1 MKTTPEGQVMKLLKT
16 LPLVLAMLFAFTA
29 NSMAL
34 DDTAEE
40 IDNDSNE
47 ALMVFYKE
55 VNGGKKFLD
64 NAKGYV
70 VFPEVT
76 EGGFFLGG
84 KYGEGA
90 LRVNGVTE
98 GYYSITSASM
108 GMQMGVQQYSLII
121 ALTTDQAL
129 KTFMRDD
136 DWETEIDINVAVAEY
151 NAEEEADDV
160 DFGSNMVGFVFDS
173 KGMMGNF
180 SFEGTKF
187 ERITPDKD

>member
-1 MKTTPEGQVMKLLKT
+1 MKVFKSIPLLLVMLL
-16 LPLVLAMLFAFTA
+16 AFTTT
-29 NSMAL
+29 SMAL

-47 ALMVFYKE
+47 ALLVFYKE
-55 VNGGKKFLD
+55 VKGGKKFLD

-76 EGGFFLGG
+76 EGGFFVGG
-84 KYGEGA
+84 RYGEGA
-90 LRVNGVTE
+90 LRVNGETV

-108 GMQMGVQQYSLII
+108 GMQMGMQQYSLVI

-136 DWETEIDINVAVAEY
+136 DWETELDVNIAMAEY

-173 KGMMGNF
+173 KGLMGNF

-187 ERITPDKD
+187 ESITPDRD

>member
-1 MKTTPEGQVMKLLKT
+1 MKLLKT
-16 LPLVLAMLFAFTA
+16 IPLILAMLLAFTTISIA
-29 NSMAL
+29 E
-34 DDTAEE
+34 DTAEE
-40 IDNDSNE
+40 IDNDANE

-64 NAKGYV
+64 NAKGYI
-70 VFPEVT
+70 VFPDVKEA
-76 EGGFFLGG
+76 GFFLGG

-90 LRVNGVTE
+90 LRVNGVTK

-108 GMQMGVQQYSLII
+108 GMQMGAQEYSLII
-121 ALTTDQAL
+121 AFTTDQAL

-136 DWETEIDINVAVAEY
+136 DWETEIDVNIAVAEY

-180 SFEGTKF
+180 SFEGTRF
-187 ERITPDKD
+187 ERITPDID

>member
-1 MKTTPEGQVMKLLKT
+1 MKLLKT
-16 LPLVLAMLFAFTA
+16 ISLLLAMLMAFSTISVA
-29 NSMAL
+29 E
-34 DDTAEE
+34 DTAEE
-40 IDNDSNE
+40 IDNDANE

-70 VFPEVT
+70 VFPDVKEA
-76 EGGFFLGG
+76 GFFLGG

-90 LRVNGVTE
+90 LRVNGVTK

-108 GMQMGVQQYSLII
+108 GMQMGAQQYSLII
-121 ALTTDQAL
+121 AFTTDHAL

-136 DWETEIDINVAVAEY
+136 DWETEIDINIAVAEY

-173 KGMMGNF
+173 EGMMGNF
-180 SFEGTKF
+180 SFEGTRF
-187 ERITPDKD
+187 ERITPDID

>member
-1 MKTTPEGQVMKLLKT
+1 MKLLKSIS
-16 LPLVLAMLFAFTA
+16 LLLALLMAFSTISLA
-29 NSMAL
+29 E
-34 DDTAEE
+34 DTAEE
-40 IDNDSNE
+40 IDNDANE

-70 VFPEVT
+70 VFPDVKEA
-76 EGGFFLGG
+76 GFFLGG

-90 LRVNGVTE
+90 LRVNGVTK

-108 GMQMGVQQYSLII
+108 GMQMGAQQYSLII
-121 ALTTDQAL
+121 ALTTDEAL
-129 KTFMRDD
+129 NTFMRDD
-136 DWETEIDINVAVAEY
+136 DWETELDVNIAVAEY

-180 SFEGTKF
+180 SFEGTRF
-187 ERITPDKD
+187 ERITPDLD

>member
-1 MKTTPEGQVMKLLKT
+1 MKLLKT
-16 LPLVLAMLFAFTA
+16 IPLLLAMLLAFSSISLA
-29 NSMAL
+29 E
-34 DDTAEE
+34 DTAEE

-70 VFPEVT
+70 IFPEVT

-90 LRVNGVTE
+90 LRVNGETV

-108 GMQMGVQQYSLII
+108 GMQMGMQQYSLVI
-121 ALTTDQAL
+121 ALTTDHAL

-136 DWETEIDINVAVAEY
+136 DWETELDVNIAMAEY
-151 NAEEEADDV
+151 NAEEEADEV

-173 KGMMGNF
+173 KGLMGNF

-187 ERITPDKD
+187 EIITPDRD

>member
-1 MKTTPEGQVMKLLKT
+1 MKLLKIIS
-16 LPLVLAMLFAFTA
+16 LLLAMLLAFSTLSLA
-29 NSMAL
+29 E
-34 DDTAEE
+34 DTAEE

-70 VFPEVT
+70 IFPDVKEA
-76 EGGFFLGG
+76 GFFVGG

-90 LRVNGVTE
+90 LRVNGVTK

-108 GMQMGVQQYSLII
+108 GFQMGAQQYSLII
-121 ALTTDQAL
+121 AFTTDSAL

-136 DWETEIDINVAVAEY
+136 DWESELDVNIALAEY

-180 SFEGTKF
+180 SFEGTRF
-187 ERITPDKD
+187 ERITPDID

>member
-1 MKTTPEGQVMKLLKT
+1 MKLLKT
-16 LPLVLAMLFAFTA
+16 ISLLLAILLAFTTISIA
-29 NSMAL
+29 E
-34 DDTAEE
+34 DTAEE
-40 IDNDSNE
+40 IDNDANE

-64 NAKGYV
+64 NAKGYI
-70 VFPEVT
+70 VFPDVKEA
-76 EGGFFLGG
+76 GFFVGG
-84 KYGEGA
+84 RYGEGA
-90 LRVNGVTE
+90 LRVNGVTK

-108 GMQMGVQQYSLII
+108 GMQMGAQQYSLII

-136 DWETEIDINVAVAEY
+136 DWETEIDVNIALAEY

-187 ERITPDKD
+187 ERITPDLD

>member
-1 MKTTPEGQVMKLLKT
+1 MKLLKT
-16 LPLVLAMLFAFTA
+16 IFLLLTMLLAFTTISLA
-29 NSMAL
+29 E
-34 DDTAEE
+34 DTAEE
-40 IDNDSNE
+40 IDNDVNE

-70 VFPEVT
+70 VFPDVKEA
-76 EGGFFLGG
+76 GFFLGG

-90 LRVNGVTE
+90 LRVNGVTK

-108 GMQMGVQQYSLII
+108 GFQMGAQQYSLII

-136 DWETEIDINVAVAEY
+136 DWETEIDVNIAVAEY

-180 SFEGTKF
+180 SFEGTRF
-187 ERITPDKD
+187 ERITPDID

>member
-1 MKTTPEGQVMKLLKT
+1 MKLLKT
-16 LPLVLAMLFAFTA
+16 IPLLLAILLAFTTI
-29 NSMAL
+29 SMAE
-34 DDTAEE
+34 DTAQE
-40 IDNDSNE
+40 IDNDANE

-70 VFPEVT
+70 VFPDVKEA
-76 EGGFFLGG
+76 GFFIGG

-90 LRVNGVTE
+90 LRVNGVTK

-108 GMQMGVQQYSLII
+108 GMQMGAQQYSLII
-121 ALTTDQAL
+121 ALTTDEAL
-129 KTFMRDD
+129 NTFMRDD
-136 DWETEIDINVAVAEY
+136 DWETELDVNIAVAEY

-180 SFEGTKF
+180 SFEGTRF
-187 ERITPDKD
+187 ERITPDLD

>member
-1 MKTTPEGQVMKLLKT
+1 MKLLKT
-16 LPLVLAMLFAFTA
+16 ISLLLAMLLAFSTISLA
-29 NSMAL
+29 E
-34 DDTAEE
+34 DTAEE

-70 VFPEVT
+70 VFPDVKEA
-76 EGGFFLGG
+76 GFFIGG

-90 LRVNGVTE
+90 LRVNGVTK

-108 GMQMGVQQYSLII
+108 GMQMGAQQYSLII
-121 ALTTDQAL
+121 AFTTDHAL

-136 DWETEIDINVAVAEY
+136 DWETELDVNIALAEY

-173 KGMMGNF
+173 EGMMGNF
-180 SFEGTKF
+180 SFEGTRF
-187 ERITPDKD
+187 ERITPDID

>member
-1 MKTTPEGQVMKLLKT
+1 MRTIPEGQVMKLLKT
-16 LPLVLAMLFAFTA
+16 LPLVLAMLLAFTA

-55 VNGGKKFLD
+55 VKGGKKFLD

-121 ALTTDQAL
+121 AFTTDQAL

>member
-1 MKTTPEGQVMKLLKT
+1 MKTTPEGQIMKLLKT
-16 LPLVLAMLFAFTA
+16 LPLVLAMLLALTA

-40 IDNDSNE
+40 IDNDANE
-47 ALMVFYKE
+47 ALIVFYKE

-121 ALTTDQAL
+121 AFTSDQAL

-136 DWETEIDINVAVAEY
+136 DWETEIDINVAMAEY

>member
-1 MKTTPEGQVMKLLKT
+1 MKLLKT
-16 LPLVLAMLFAFTA
+16 ISLLLAMLMAFSTISVA
-29 NSMAL
+29 E
-34 DDTAEE
+34 DTAEE
-40 IDNDSNE
+40 IDNDANE

-70 VFPEVT
+70 VFPDVKEA
-76 EGGFFLGG
+76 GFFLGG

-90 LRVNGVTE
+90 LRVNGVTK

-108 GMQMGVQQYSLII
+108 GMQMGAQQYSLII
-121 ALTTDQAL
+121 AFTTDHAL

-136 DWETEIDINVAVAEY
+136 DWETEIDINIAVVEY

-160 DFGSNMVGFVFDS
+160 DFGSTMDGIVLDS
-173 KGMMGNF
+173 EGMMGNF
-180 SFEGTKF
+180 SIEGTRF
-187 ERITPDKD
+187 ERSTPDID

>member
-1 MKTTPEGQVMKLLKT
+1 MRTIPEGQVMKLLKT
-16 LPLVLAMLFAFTA
+16 LPLVLAMLLAFTA

-55 VNGGKKFLD
+55 VKGGKKFLD

-121 ALTTDQAL
+121 AFTTDQAL

-136 DWETEIDINVAVAEY
+136 DWETELDVNIAVAEY

>member
-1 MKTTPEGQVMKLLKT
+1 MKLLKT
-16 LPLVLAMLFAFTA
+16 IPLLLAMLLAFSSISLA
-29 NSMAL
+29 E
-34 DDTAEE
+34 DTAEE

-70 VFPEVT
+70 IFPDVKEA
-76 EGGFFLGG
+76 GFFLGG

-90 LRVNGVTE
+90 LRVNGVTK

-108 GMQMGVQQYSLII
+108 GFQMGAQQYSLVI
-121 ALTTDQAL
+121 AFTTDHAL

-136 DWETEIDINVAVAEY
+136 DWETEIDVNIALAEY

-173 KGMMGNF
+173 EGMMGNF
-180 SFEGTKF
+180 SFEGTRF
-187 ERITPDKD
+187 ERITPDID

>member
-1 MKTTPEGQVMKLLKT
+1 MKLLKSISLLLALLMAFST
-16 LPLVLAMLFAFTA
+16 LSIAE
-29 NSMAL
+29 
-34 DDTAEE
+34 DTAEE
-40 IDNDSNE
+40 IDNDANE

-70 VFPEVT
+70 VFPDVKEA
-76 EGGFFLGG
+76 GFFIGG

-90 LRVNGVTE
+90 LRVNGVTK

-108 GMQMGVQQYSLII
+108 GMQMGAQQYSLII
-121 ALTTDQAL
+121 ALTTDDAL
-129 KTFMRDD
+129 NTFMRDD
-136 DWETEIDINVAVAEY
+136 DWETELDVNIAVAEY

-180 SFEGTKF
+180 SFEGTRF
-187 ERITPDKD
+187 ERITPDID

>member
-1 MKTTPEGQVMKLLKT
+1 MKIFKSIPLLLVMLL
-16 LPLVLAMLFAFTA
+16 AFTTI
-29 NSMAL
+29 SMAL

-47 ALMVFYKE
+47 ALLVFYKE
-55 VNGGKKFLD
+55 VKGGKKFLD

-76 EGGFFLGG
+76 EGGFFVGG

-90 LRVNGVTE
+90 LRVNGVTT

-108 GMQMGVQQYSLII
+108 GLQMGMQQYSLII
-121 ALTTDQAL
+121 ALTTDKAL

-136 DWETEIDINVAVAEY
+136 DWETELDVNIAVVEY

>member
-1 MKTTPEGQVMKLLKT
+1 MKLLKT
-16 LPLVLAMLFAFTA
+16 IPLLLAILLAFTTI
-29 NSMAL
+29 SMAE
-34 DDTAEE
+34 DTAQE
-40 IDNDSNE
+40 IDNDANE

-70 VFPEVT
+70 VFPDVKEA
-76 EGGFFLGG
+76 GFFIGG

-90 LRVNGVTE
+90 LRVNGVTK

-108 GMQMGVQQYSLII
+108 GMQMGAQQYSLII
-121 ALTTDQAL
+121 ALTTDEAL

-136 DWETEIDINVAVAEY
+136 DWETELDVNIAVAEY

-180 SFEGTKF
+180 SFEGTRF
-187 ERITPDKD
+187 ERITPDLD

>member
-1 MKTTPEGQVMKLLKT
+1 MKLLKT
-16 LPLVLAMLFAFTA
+16 ISLILAMLLAFTSISLA
-29 NSMAL
+29 E
-34 DDTAEE
+34 DTAEE
-40 IDNDSNE
+40 IDNDANE
-47 ALMVFYKE
+47 ALIVFYKE

-70 VFPEVT
+70 VFPDVKEA
-76 EGGFFLGG
+76 GFFLGG
-84 KYGEGA
+84 RYGEGA
-90 LRVNGVTE
+90 LRVNGATK

-108 GMQMGVQQYSLII
+108 GFQMGAQQYSLII

-136 DWETEIDINVAVAEY
+136 DWETEVDVNIALAEY

-173 KGMMGNF
+173 EGMMGNF
-180 SFEGTKF
+180 SFEGTRF
-187 ERITPDKD
+187 ERIHPD

>member
-1 MKTTPEGQVMKLLKT
+1 MKLLKT
-16 LPLVLAMLFAFTA
+16 IPLLLAMLLAFSTLTLA
-29 NSMAL
+29 E
-34 DDTAEE
+34 DTAEE

-70 VFPEVT
+70 VFPDVKEA
-76 EGGFFLGG
+76 GFFVGG

-90 LRVNGVTE
+90 LRVNGETS

-108 GMQMGVQQYSLII
+108 GFQMGAQQYSLII
-121 ALTTDQAL
+121 AFTTDQAL
-129 KTFMRDD
+129 KIFMRDD
-136 DWETEIDINVAVAEY
+136 DWETELDLNIALAEY

-173 KGMMGNF
+173 EGMMGNF
-180 SFEGTKF
+180 SFEGTRF
-187 ERITPDKD
+187 ERITPDID

>member
-1 MKTTPEGQVMKLLKT
+1 MKLLKT
-16 LPLVLAMLFAFTA
+16 IPLLLAMLLAFSTISLA
-29 NSMAL
+29 E
-34 DDTAEE
+34 DTAEE

-47 ALMVFYKE
+47 ALIVFYKE

-70 VFPEVT
+70 VFPDVKEA
-76 EGGFFLGG
+76 GFFLGG

-90 LRVNGVTE
+90 LRVNGVTK

-108 GMQMGVQQYSLII
+108 GMQMGAQQYSLII
-121 ALTTDQAL
+121 AFTTDQAL
-129 KTFMRDD
+129 NTFMNDD
-136 DWETEIDINVAVAEY
+136 DWETELDVNIAVAEY

-180 SFEGTKF
+180 SFEGTRF
-187 ERITPDKD
+187 ERITPDID